1 MTDAIQTQTHLL
13 LPWQF
18 FRQSKELSL
27 SELRVYLSLSS
38 SANQETGEYS
48 ASLKELAKM
57 SNLSYG
63 SVAKAITN
71 LESKDLIIHRELPE
85 KGKEKIFVIK
95 NYKSFSQNIKNDTQK
110 VTNLEK
116 VSVPVDNLGV
126 NLSLNQAKNQ
136 TPEKNSHLGESTG
149 NTGIDNRNIINTA
162 GIGKERESEREG
174 NHRSHLNF
182 IPKTKQESLALEI
195 AKEFREVE
203 HLPLYLFFCN
213 KYPEAVIRRAY
224 GEAKETKEENIKKS
238 RGALFIYL
246 VQKYAK
252 EQQ

>member
-1 MTDAIQTQTHLL
+1 MNEVN
-13 LPWQF
+13 QF
-18 FRQSKELSL
+18 LIPEIFIKQIKELSL
-27 SELRVYLSLSS
+27 SELRTYFVLLSS
-38 SANQETGEYS
+38 VSSETGEYS
-48 ASLKELAKM
+48 VSLNELAKM

-63 SVAKAITN
+63 SVAKAIKN
-71 LESKDLIIHRELPE
+71 LESKDLVIHKESPE
-85 KGKEKIFVIK
+85 KGKEKTFVIK
-95 NYKSFSQNIKNDTQK
+95 NYKSFSQNLKNHGKK

-116 VSVPVDNLGV
+116 VLEPVDNSRPDF
-126 NLSLNQAKNQ
+126 SLNQAKNR

-149 NTGIDNRNIINTA
+149 NTGIDNKNIINTA
-162 GIGKERESEREG
+162 GIGKEREFEREE

-182 IPKTKQESLALEI
+182 VPKTKQGALALEI

-203 HLPLYLFFCN
+203 HLPLYLSFCN
-213 KYPEAVIRRAY
+213 KYTEAVIRRAY

-252 EQQ
+252 ESQ